1 MSKPAAVTEPPVPAV
16 AETPQGK
23 LATTFAAFAY
33 RDFRLLWFGAFTSS
47 AGTWLQEAA
56 LSWLLFQLTHKERY
70 LGYNQFL
77 STAPIL
83 VFTLIGGVVADR
95 IDKRR
100 ILMTSQ
106 WIQLGCAVALAVM
119 AFSNMPSMVFVWTAL
134 GLSVLTG
141 CAQAFG
147 GPAYQSLVPMLVEK
161 KDLPNAISL
170 NSIQFHLARFVGP
183 LLGTLPFLWFSDQFV
198 AVGASF
204 AFNSLSFLAVIVAL
218 YALNVKHL
226 PPAPTNNMQS
236 AMREGLSF
244 VWHQE
249 GLRSLTLLAFSSTF
263 FGAQMSQFFAAFAR
277 NVFHTG
283 ASGNATMIAVSG
295 AGAVVG
301 ALMMAGLGN
310 LPNKGRRA
318 MMMQLAF
325 GLTII
330 GFTLTTDIRIA
341 YPMIFLAGVF
351 MMCVFASIASL
362 VQLLVA
368 DDMRG
373 RVMSIYMLAFR
384 GGMPLGALL
393 TGFLA
398 DYYSLPIILRVQ
410 GVMVCVLALC
420 FLLSDSAVKK
430 H

>member
-1 MSKPAAVTEPPVPAV
+1 MSENVATSETAAAPPR
-16 AETPQGK
+16 GK
-23 LATTFAAFAY
+23 LETLFAAFTY
-33 RDFRLLWFGAFTSS
+33 RDFRLLWFGSFTSS

-56 LSWLLFQLTHKERY
+56 LSWILISLTDKTLY
-70 LGYNQFL
+70 LGLNSFL
-77 STAPIL
+77 GTAPIL
-83 VFTLIGGVVADR
+83 FLTLIGGVLADR
-95 IDKRR
+95 VDRKR
-100 ILMTSQ
+100 ILMASQ
-106 WIQLGCAVALAVM
+106 WTQLACAMALALL
-119 AFSNMPSMVFVWTAL
+119 AFAKVQPMVLVWSAL
-134 GLSVLTG
+134 MLSVVVG

-147 GPAYQSLVPMLVEK
+147 GPAYQSLVPMLVDK

-183 LLGTLPFLWFSDQFV
+183 LIGTLPFLWFSDQFV

-226 PPAPTNNMQS
+226 PPVPTNNMQS

-398 DYYSLPIILRVQ
+398 DYYSLPRILMVQ

>member
-1 MSKPAAVTEPPVPAV
+1 
-16 AETPQGK
+16 
-23 LATTFAAFAY
+23 
-33 RDFRLLWFGAFTSS
+33 
-47 AGTWLQEAA
+47 
-56 LSWLLFQLTHKERY
+56 
-70 LGYNQFL
+70 
-77 STAPIL
+77 
-83 VFTLIGGVVADR
+83 
-95 IDKRR
+95 
-100 ILMTSQ
+100 
-106 WIQLGCAVALAVM
+106 
-119 AFSNMPSMVFVWTAL
+119 
-134 GLSVLTG
+134 
-141 CAQAFG
+141 
-147 GPAYQSLVPMLVEK
+147 
-161 KDLPNAISL
+161 
-170 NSIQFHLARFVGP
+170 
-183 LLGTLPFLWFSDQFV
+183 
-198 AVGASF
+198 
-204 AFNSLSFLAVIVAL
+204 
-218 YALNVKHL
+218 
-226 PPAPTNNMQS
+226 MQS

-398 DYYSLPIILRVQ
+398 DYYSLRRILLAQ